1 MSTSYRATG
10 ISLLVLIACFFGE
23 MPVLYA
29 QKPPLKKY
37 WVTFT
42 DKNNTPFCVCQPTMF
57 LSARSLARRQR
68 ANVPVTEEDLPVD
81 PAYVQAL
88 RDKGAQWHSN
98 SRWLNAAAVIADS
111 STAAGLRD
119 LPFVAKVE
127 YIGKHIYPKNPPNR
141 PVKKRGVWGD
151 YPKAGANAPVFGYA
165 ARQNAALGMPYL
177 YWAGHR
183 GAGIWVAV
191 MDGGFVNVD
200 TMPFFDSTALQARLF
215 PGWDFVERDGAV
227 FESAQHGT
235 SVLSVMAANLPGY
248 FVGTAPDATYFL
260 LKTED
265 TGGEFPVEE
274 TNWIAGAEWA
284 DSIGVDV
291 INASLGYTSF
301 NDNTLSHRYHELD
314 GRTAIGSRGAAIA
327 AQKGMIV
334 CNSAGNS
341 GDEPWR
347 HIGVPADAPG
357 VVAVGAVGDD
367 GKRASFSSVGPSADG
382 RIKPELVAPGDQ
394 VVTAGYSGT
403 SLGVSSGTSLAS
415 PMLAGAIA
423 SLWSAYP
430 EKTAPEILGA
440 VFRSADQYAAPDPLR
455 GYGLPDMVKAWFAL
469 GGFSDGET
477 ANDAGSGLFA
487 FHRDQGTL
495 SFIVFG
501 ALPGAIESVRL
512 YDALGQAWAIG
523 AVSTKQ
529 NRIATLT
536 MEGLSALPPGAYRV
550 QVCGREGVLGLWGLV
565 WR

>member
-1 MSTSYRATG
+1 MP
-10 ISLLVLIACFFGE
+10 LLFLIACFFLGK
-23 MPVLYA
+23 MPVLCA

-42 DKNNTPFCVCQPTMF
+42 DKKNTPYCTCRPAEF
-57 LSARSLARRQR
+57 LSARSIARRQR
-68 ANVPVTEEDLPVD
+68 ANVPISEEDLPVD
-81 PAYVQAL
+81 PAYIQAL
-88 RDKGAQWHSN
+88 RDKGAQWHST

-111 STAAGLRD
+111 TTAARLRD
-119 LPFVAKVE
+119 LAFVTKVE

-141 PVKKRGVWGD
+141 PVKKRGVWAS
-151 YPKAGANAPVFGYA
+151 YPKAGDKAPVFGYA

-284 DSIGVDV
+284 DSVGVDI

-301 NDNTLSHRYHELD
+301 NDNTLSHRYRELD

-347 HIGVPADAPG
+347 YIGVPADAPG
-357 VVAVGAVGDD
+357 IVAVGATGDE

-430 EKTAPEILGA
+430 EKTAAEILDA
-440 VFRSADQYAAPDPLR
+440 VFRSADQYTAPDPLR

-469 GGFSDGET
+469 GGFSNGDSN
-477 ANDAGSGLFA
+477 NDAGSGLFA
-487 FHRDQGTL
+487 YHRDQGTL

-501 ALPGAIESVRL
+501 ALPGGIESVRL
-512 YDALGQAWAIG
+512 CNALGQAQPIG
-523 AVSTKQ
+523 AFRLQQ

-536 MEGLSALPPGAYRV
+536 IEGLSDLPPGAYRV
-550 QVCGREGVLGLWGLV
+550 QVCGKEGVLGLRGV
-565 WR
+565 MWR